1 MFPLEDP
8 DVTRDV
14 KESLMLKQF
23 FLIDKLLADDCPT
36 IRAVSVEGTCRILNI
51 FWEIIPP
58 PTITKMLTT
67 IFKDISCDSS
77 SQVRLSVVNGLIFL
91 LGNPHA
97 HEILKR
103 LLPRLGFLFFDCV
116 LSVRIAFVELL
127 LTVKDLRGFQYNKV
141 TNSSSNFLD
150 SYSFACW
157 HFFL

>member
-8 DVTRDV
+8 DVTRDA

-23 FLIDKLLADDCPT
+23 FLIDKLLVDDCPI

-58 PTITKMLTT
+58 PTVTRMLTT
-67 IFKDISCDSS
+67 IFKDISRDTS
-77 SQVRLSVVNGLIFL
+77 SQVRLSVINGLIFL

-103 LLPRLGFLFFDCV
+103 LLPILGFLFLDRV
-116 LSVRIAFVELL
+116 LSVRTAFAELL
-127 LTVKDLRGFQYNKV
+127 LTVKDLRAFQYNKV
-141 TNSSSNFLD
+141 RNSSI
-150 SYSFACW
+150 AC
-157 HFFL
+157 